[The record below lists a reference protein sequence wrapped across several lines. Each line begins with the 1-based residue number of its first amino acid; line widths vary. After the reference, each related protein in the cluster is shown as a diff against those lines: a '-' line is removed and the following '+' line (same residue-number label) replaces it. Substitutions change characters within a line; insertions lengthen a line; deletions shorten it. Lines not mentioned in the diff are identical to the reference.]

1 MAFALTGIILL
12 SAADLALA
20 LGHLKTR
27 GLYEA
32 NPIAALLIKTTGSA
46 MILSAYKVLTVG
58 ICVGL
63 LYRLRKRVEG
73 EVAAWCAMAILV
85 ITALQWHAYTRQL
98 DGVAPISL
106 VGTGLFSERLLLLD

>member
-1 MAFALTGIILL
+1 MAFALAGIILL

-20 LGHLKTR
+20 LGQLQTR

-32 NPIAALLIKTTGSA
+32 NPIAALLIEATGSA
-46 MILSAYKVLTVG
+46 MVLSAYKVLTVG

-73 EVAAWCAMAILV
+73 EVAAWCAMVILV
-85 ITALQWHAYTRQL
+85 ITALQWHAYSREL
-98 DGVAPISL
+98 DGVDPISL
-106 VGTGLFSERLLLLD
+106 VGTGLPSKRLLLFD